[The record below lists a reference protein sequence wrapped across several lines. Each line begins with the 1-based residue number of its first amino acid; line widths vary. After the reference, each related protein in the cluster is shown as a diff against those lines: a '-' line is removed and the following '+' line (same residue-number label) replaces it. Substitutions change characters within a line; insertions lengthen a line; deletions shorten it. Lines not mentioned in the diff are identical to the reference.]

1 MKNSK
6 IKLFQVSFILLFL
19 IFSCGKKKIKQEMS
33 NDTLINKTID
43 PQEYKVNQK
52 TSVLTWV
59 GRKVSSGHNGTI
71 MLKDGYLNV
80 SADGIIDGEFNI
92 DMNSI
97 SVSDLQGGGKASL
110 ERHLKN
116 DDFFS
121 VNDFPLSKISFRS
134 NKNYIRNNQLD
145 LDAALTIKNITHPIN
160 FTATIIEVSP
170 KLKLKADLVFD
181 RSLYDVKYGSGKF
194 FENLGDRL
202 ILDEVQI
209 GVDLEF
215 N

>member
-6 IKLFQVSFILLFL
+6 IKLFQTLFILMFL

-33 NDTLINKTID
+33 IDTVNNKTIN
-43 PQEYKVNQK
+43 PQEYKVNQN

-59 GRKVSSGHNGTI
+59 GRKVFSGHNGTI

-80 SADGIIDGEFNI
+80 STDGIIDGEFNI

-116 DDFFS
+116 EDFFS

-134 NKNYIRNNQLD
+134 NKNHIINNQLD

-170 KLKLKADLVFD
+170 KLKLK
-181 RSLYDVKYGSGKF
+181 
-194 FENLGDRL
+194 
-202 ILDEVQI
+202 I
-209 GVDLEF
+209 GRAHV
-215 N
+215 

>member
-1 MKNSK
+1 MQKSK
-6 IKLFQVSFILLFL
+6 IQLVQTLFILLFL
-19 IFSCGKKKIKQEMS
+19 NFFCSKKDVK
-33 NDTLINKTID
+33 NDPKNETIINKIIN
-43 PQEYKVNQK
+43 PHEYKANQN
-52 TSVLTWV
+52 TSMLTWI

-71 MLKDGYLNV
+71 MLEEGYLNV
-80 SADGIIDGEFNI
+80 RSDGNIDGKFKI

-97 SVSDLQGGGKASL
+97 SVSDIQGGGKASL

-116 DDFFS
+116 EDFFS
-121 VNDFPLSKISFRS
+121 VDDFPFSTIEFKSS
-134 NKNYIRNNQLD
+134 NNHIINNQVD
-145 LDAALTIKNITHPIN
+145 LEASLTIKNITHPLK

-170 KLKLKADLVFD
+170 KLKIKADLVFD

-202 ILDEVQI
+202 ILDDIQI

>member
-1 MKNSK
+1 MQKSN
-6 IKLFQVSFILLFL
+6 IKLFQALFILLFL
-19 IFSCGKKKIKQEMS
+19 IFSCSKKKIKQDMN
-33 NDTLINKTID
+33 NDTVINKTIN
-43 PQEYKVNQK
+43 PQEYKVNQN

-71 MLKDGYLNV
+71 MLKNGYLNV
-80 SADGIIDGEFNI
+80 STDGIIDGEFNI

-116 DDFFS
+116 EDFFS
-121 VNDFPLSKISFRS
+121 VNDFPLSNISFHS
-134 NKNYIRNNQLD
+134 NKDQIINNQVD
-145 LDAALTIKNITHPIN
+145 LDASLTIKNITHPIN

-202 ILDEVQI
+202 ILDDIQI